1 MKIQTTRVY
10 SEVSD
15 AVKRGCRTISAQGS
29 SRSSKT
35 YNIVLFLC
43 LYLLEHANT
52 RLSVVRKTL
61 PAIRG
66 SVLYDF
72 KDILVRLG
80 IWADANFN
88 KSEMIYTFPNGSFVE
103 FFSTDQEQKLRGRK
117 RDILFV
123 NEANELSFV
132 EWQQL
137 AMRTAQFKIL
147 DYNPSF
153 SEDHWIMKLNEESGV
168 YHFITTYRDNPFL
181 EQTIIDEIES
191 LQRKSPTLWQIY
203 GLGKRAIVEG
213 IVFPRIEQVAEFP
226 DWCKSEFIGIDF
238 GYTNDPTAIVKVGY
252 AVNADDEECLFI
264 DEICYRTRMTTGDI
278 CDALRPYRNMT
289 IDAESADPR
298 LIDEIHKSGAR
309 IYPVKKGTGSIEAG
323 ISRMQ
328 TFRIFVTA
336 RSLNV
341 LKEFR
346 NYTYAQDKE
355 GRWLN
360 IPIDAYNHAIDAVR
374 YVVMSEL
381 MSVPRGK
388 FRLTII

>member
-43 LYLLEHANT
+43 LHLLEHANT

-72 KDILVRLG
+72 KDILIRLG

-153 SEDHWIMKLNEESGV
+153 SEDHWINKLNEESGV
-168 YHFITTYRDNPFL
+168 YHFVTTYRDNPFL

-191 LQRKSPTLWQIY
+191 LQTKSPTLWQIY
-203 GLGKRAIVEG
+203 GLGKRALVEG
-213 IVFPRIEQVAEFP
+213 IVFPRIEQAAEFP

-252 AVNADDEECLFI
+252 AINADDEECLFI

-328 TFRIFVTA
+328 TFRIYVTA

-346 NYTYAQDKE
+346 NYTYAQDKD

>member
-153 SEDHWIMKLNEESGV
+153 SEDHWITKLNEESGV

-181 EQTIIDEIES
+181 EQTIVDEIES

-203 GLGKRAIVEG
+203 GLGKRAAVEG

-226 DWCKSEFIGIDF
+226 DWCKSEFVGIDF

-323 ISRMQ
+323 IARMQ

-346 NYTYAQDKE
+346 NYTYAQDKD

>member
-1 MKIQTTRVY
+1 MRIQTTRVY

-43 LYLLEHANT
+43 LYLLEHQNT

-153 SEDHWIMKLNEESGV
+153 SEDHWINKLNEESGV

-191 LQRKSPTLWQIY
+191 LQTKSPTLWQIY

-213 IVFPRIEQVAEFP
+213 IVFPRIEQVSEFP
-226 DWCKSEFIGIDF
+226 DWCKSEYIGIDF

-323 ISRMQ
+323 IARMQ

-346 NYTYAQDKE
+346 NYTYAQDKD

>member
-43 LYLLEHANT
+43 LHLLEHPNT

-153 SEDHWIMKLNEESGV
+153 SEDHWIMKLNDESGV
-168 YHFITTYRDNPFL
+168 YHFVTTYRDNPFL

-191 LQRKSPTLWQIY
+191 LQTKSPTLWQIY

-278 CDALRPYRNMT
+278 CDALRPYRDMT

-346 NYTYAQDKE
+346 NYTYAQDKD

>member
-191 LQRKSPTLWQIY
+191 LQTKSPTLWQIY
-203 GLGKRAIVEG
+203 GLGKRALVEG

-226 DWCKSEFIGIDF
+226 DWCKSEYLGIDF

-323 ISRMQ
+323 IARMQ

-346 NYTYAQDKE
+346 NYTYAQDKD